1 MYSLL
6 IKFRCRGLNRVPLYS
21 PKRSQTV
28 VRNSSSYGGSGGGG
42 GRGLLYTIG
51 GLTLV
56 GGGTLAYAKYDDSFN
71 KWLRNNVPYSEVV
84 LDSVF
89 KENYSDVVLDKIKGV
104 TQVVK
109 EKTADITQSLG
120 VGDKTDKKVE
130 ESLLK
135 KKLDRDSSKKLKDE
149 VTSAPQVKENLQ
161 EKAYI
166 PPKTPEVA
174 VLQPPS
180 IESLPILQ
188 VDFPHNPT
196 GNFFAH
202 TTSSECESTNAE
214 IRYLP
219 EPSETDPD
227 PDPISVE
234 GTVLPPSEKK
244 EEEAVECPEP
254 LITEK
259 KQKTELPPNLDE
271 MRTQIAC
278 ASKEALAAYAEAA
291 KLLSNHAKEVYCAI
305 ENSID
310 RWDEC
315 VWEELKAKSEKKN
328 AAIKKAEQMSDLAKD
343 KIEELRDS
351 LVGVVGNVAQNSRS
365 EAVKTMSAL
374 NRAGL
379 EFKQELARATLT
391 EQYRDRVEVARKQ
404 FETEFSTL
412 LPCLKVGEKNK
423 HVTADEFDLFTYHLC
438 RKLNFYQK
446 ELAKLETLGRDAL
459 SKALS
464 QRGIDVDSDLT
475 KANINEEL
483 ERQRRKLELQYQNA
497 ETQLRDML
505 CKQCKDEMKKAAD
518 AHAKHLADAVTAR
531 TLELERRYK
540 RELDEQVTAEK
551 LAYKSKLASYLGR
564 LQGIDAAMKARVQD
578 DENAHR
584 AQLLWTAC
592 QALLRAIKAGP
603 PSSLPWEDRLKP
615 LKKEVAAI
623 HASAP
628 ENDELTTTV
637 LAGIPQQAIVRGVF
651 PEDALRERFLKVE
664 KVARKVALVGETGA
678 ALPVFLLSYLQS
690 MLMYRGAG
698 GSGGG
703 GSSLYG
709 IPEEELQDKP
719 VDIRKLDTYDVLD
732 RARYWIDRGDM
743 GQALRYM
750 NLLKGAPRVVAHDWI
765 VETRMLLETKQVAE
779 ILSAHAF
786 ASSGHHV
793 CPPKTE
799 KAKEMSQG
807 K

>member
-180 IESLPILQ
+180 I
-188 VDFPHNPT
+188 
-196 GNFFAH
+196 
-202 TTSSECESTNAE
+202 
-214 IRYLP
+214 
-219 EPSETDPD
+219 
-227 PDPISVE
+227 VE